1 MARARGIPAVAVELG
16 GRRACLAAR
25 GQGLAAGM
33 RPGRRPGSKTWHG
46 GMEGVCSVRHG
57 MGVQQGCQ
65 NREQCEKV
73 MDGSQSSGVV
83 QQSEGERARF
93 LGTRSLNHA

>member
-57 MGVQQGCQ
+57 MGVQQGAGVS
-65 NREQCEKV
+65 EKGAV
-73 MDGSQSSGVV
+73 RKGHGWKPVF
-83 QQSEGERARF
+83 R
-93 LGTRSLNHA
+93 RSAAE